1 MNFFLKRFLLASRN
15 FISRLKKKKKKKER
29 MANPFH
35 PYSPVP
41 QFSFEK
47 GNFSALE
54 IEELISQHC

>member
-1 MNFFLKRFLLASRN
+1 
-15 FISRLKKKKKKKER
+15 

-47 GNFSALE
+47 GNFSALK